1 MRVVAALAALML
13 LAGCDAGQ
21 SGTSAAQDPV
31 QASAPEAM
39 GAFDYRYAYRLP
51 SDRLKAVL
59 QSNADAC
66 DKLGPTRCQID
77 GIRYSVDDANRTRAV
92 LMLKIDPTIARGYG
106 EAITKSVTGA
116 DGVLVNNAIT
126 GTASTTQARSIAV
139 IDRLRDQL
147 KNAQAIASSDSPN
160 AASAKAQAD
169 RIQSALDTIAESE
182 AKQGATLATA
192 PMLLTYESST
202 ALTGLGTADAN
213 FRNAGQTL
221 ENSLARLLIV
231 LGSIGPWLLALLLII
246 VVLRWVVHGR
256 GGAMP
261 ANGNGNGEHEAHEH
275 HGEDHRDNR
284 NLIQRWFSRDDDDAP
299 RHEEPQH

>member
-13 LAGCDAGQ
+13 LAGCD
-21 SGTSAAQDPV
+21 GTANQAAAPAQD
-31 QASAPEAM
+31 ALSAGTE
-39 GAFDYRYAYRLP
+39 GSGGFDYRYAYRLP

-66 DKLGPTRCQID
+66 DKLGPTRCKID
-77 GIRYSVDDANRTRAV
+77 AMRYTVDDSNRTRATLTV
-92 LMLKIDPTIARGYG
+92 HIDPTIARAYG
-106 EAITKSVTGA
+106 EAVTKSVTGT
-116 DGVLVNNAIT
+116 DGVLVNSAIT
-126 GTASTTQARSIAV
+126 GTEATSHARSIAV

-147 KNAQAIASSDSPN
+147 KNAQAIAGSDSPN
-160 AASAKAQAD
+160 AANAKALAERTQA
-169 RIQSALDTIAESE
+169 ALDTIAESE

-221 ENSLARLLIV
+221 ENSVARLLIV
-231 LGSIGPWLLALLLII
+231 LGSIGPWLLVLLLII

-256 GGAMP
+256 GGGLP
-261 ANGNGNGEHEAHEH
+261 ANGNGHDDHDAPVHHE
-275 HGEDHRDNR
+275 DDRRDSR
-284 NLIQRWFSRDDDDAP
+284 NLIQRWFSRDDDEV
-299 RHEEPQH
+299 RQEEPQP